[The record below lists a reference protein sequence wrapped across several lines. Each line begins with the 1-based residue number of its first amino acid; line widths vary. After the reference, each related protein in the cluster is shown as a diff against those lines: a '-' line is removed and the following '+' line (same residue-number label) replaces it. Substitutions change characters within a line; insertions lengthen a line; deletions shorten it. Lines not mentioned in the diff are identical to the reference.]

1 MNKMVV
7 DEIARINA
15 YDVQSEFEKD
25 IRKTIIEWVFS
36 SPPNRFTKDTVMED
50 AIEMF
55 WNERLN

>member
-1 MNKMVV
+1 MDRMVV

-36 SPPNRFTKDTVMED
+36 SPPNRFTKATVMED
-50 AIEMF
+50 AIAMF

>member
-1 MNKMVV
+1 MDSVTY

-36 SPPNRFTKDTVMED
+36 SPPNMFSKTKVMED

>member
-1 MNKMVV
+1 MDRMVI

-15 YDVQSEFEKD
+15 YDVQSDFEKD

-36 SPPNRFTKDTVMED
+36 SPPNRFSKTSVMED